1 MAPGIGPTAG
11 LAYFYNLDRFKFDA
25 EQRQDCIHQMQN
37 MRLAQWG
44 LFREDVRDVFQLS
57 TSNMDNYI
65 LVGALIVTA
74 VMNFIFVGYPEFP
87 LEPRWLLLLWNNCVF
102 ACIFFG
108 MVSVWLA
115 MHGSIAQR
123 SARVKILTQAV
134 RPPVPSLKDVEEAM
148 RSQEHFEG
156 DGAGRYFQPPAF
168 ALPFALEEKDE
179 IPKTQPTTV
188 DPNMRT
194 LPTGTGVSQR
204 KGRARAVPKTQKEE
218 AIDWLSDAPFAG
230 EEVLQHLQTVDN
242 GGPGRGAVMHSHFW
256 MLRRVQR
263 GYACFDA
270 YARIGLVLAAQH
282 MLLVCAYYS
291 LGHFMSK
298 MDHWP
303 IPAQNPGAAW
313 LSLIAGAFCTT
324 TLFKLDLFC
333 GPKYRNLVQLTL
345 ILPPLLS
352 GLAIHLAASRTNH
365 GRGGVRACDQ
375 VVPAWVPWALALL
388 ACTGHMI
395 WMWVIL
401 RVSSP
406 LLESSGLPLSF
417 RSTIYLDLFG
427 WHSRHLSAAAVRRA
441 VDCASW
447 EHPEKML
454 YEGMERRPD
463 QKCLVAAHKEA
474 KQVLKNLSRLLTAEM
489 AVHLSPEETEDLQ
502 QLRFT
507 LDEHL
512 HDLEAQMAMP
522 AGRQIENW
530 EKKGPEN
537 FPAWLQASF
546 LEGRNEETCWID
558 CRSGQVVWSM
568 PEGGQII
575 DLLRLSASLEEL
587 QLRIDDSPRSSDEPV
602 LAAEALPFELMPE
615 NPDSEFSSSL
625 LPWKCIRWSCL
636 AQMGVW
642 LVTIGVLLFDPKY
655 YDSPIAPREL
665 YDRMVLQVVQTDWPH
680 DFFRPSAL
688 ACSADGRHLMIGDQF
703 AIFESEVE
711 LLGEHEMESA
721 LERKEE
727 EASRN
732 KTQKI
737 LGLRTVSLET
747 AVPTAEIDFSFKSIG
762 FLPGKNKLLLLNQGG
777 TQVTEYSLN
786 GHTYVKTWRLSP
798 TLPHKRLEIIQ
809 PVEGPEAEQCARD
822 GSGFMNAGWIV
833 YAATDSG
840 QVVTLC
846 PTHRHELHPLH
857 MLISLRRRRPS
868 QDMVEVVDSHTG
880 TTKASAQT
888 VIGVHHDYRTGH
900 IWLLNTNSEG
910 FAEVVV
916 FDAEFAKAPL
926 GRWPLPSGR
935 WWVPGMCNLGDG
947 QGFILAAAADTDRA
961 GQVGGPELWRL
972 VPKQR
977 DF

>member
-1 MAPGIGPTAG
+1 
-11 LAYFYNLDRFKFDA
+11 
-25 EQRQDCIHQMQN
+25 
-37 MRLAQWG
+37 
-44 LFREDVRDVFQLS
+44 
-57 TSNMDNYI
+57 
-65 LVGALIVTA
+65 
-74 VMNFIFVGYPEFP
+74 
-87 LEPRWLLLLWNNCVF
+87 
-102 ACIFFG
+102 
-108 MVSVWLA
+108 
-115 MHGSIAQR
+115 
-123 SARVKILTQAV
+123 
-134 RPPVPSLKDVEEAM
+134 
-148 RSQEHFEG
+148 
-156 DGAGRYFQPPAF
+156 
-168 ALPFALEEKDE
+168 
-179 IPKTQPTTV
+179 
-188 DPNMRT
+188 
-194 LPTGTGVSQR
+194 
-204 KGRARAVPKTQKEE
+204 
-218 AIDWLSDAPFAG
+218 
-230 EEVLQHLQTVDN
+230 
-242 GGPGRGAVMHSHFW
+242 
-256 MLRRVQR
+256 
-263 GYACFDA
+263 
-270 YARIGLVLAAQH
+270 
-282 MLLVCAYYS
+282 
-291 LGHFMSK
+291 
-298 MDHWP
+298 
-303 IPAQNPGAAW
+303 
-313 LSLIAGAFCTT
+313 
-324 TLFKLDLFC
+324 
-333 GPKYRNLVQLTL
+333 
-345 ILPPLLS
+345 
-352 GLAIHLAASRTNH
+352 
-365 GRGGVRACDQ
+365 
-375 VVPAWVPWALALL
+375 
-388 ACTGHMI
+388 MI

-401 RVSSP
+401 RLSSP

-441 VDCASW
+441 VDCAQW

-454 YEGMERRPD
+454 YEAMERRPD

-489 AVHLSPEETEDLQ
+489 AAHLSPEETGDLQ
-502 QLRFT
+502 QLHFT

-537 FPAWLQASF
+537 FPAWLQTSF

-575 DLLRLSASLEEL
+575 DLSRLIASLEEL

-615 NPDSEFSSSL
+615 NPDVELSSSL

-665 YDRMVLQVVQTDWPH
+665 YDRMVLQLVQTDWPH

-688 ACSADGRHLMIGDQF
+688 ACSAGGRHLMIGDQF

-711 LLGEHEMESA
+711 LLGEHQMESA

-732 KTQKI
+732 KTRQI

-747 AVPTAEIDFSFKSIG
+747 AVPTADIDFSFKSIG

-809 PVEGPEAEQCARD
+809 PVEGPEAEQCARE

-868 QDMVEVVDSHTG
+868 QDVVEVVDSHTG

-916 FDAEFAKAPL
+916 FDAELAKVPL